1 MLSDRALAAMPLLT
15 SAIAV
20 LLIAGLL
27 ALTGCG
33 ESGDATTA
41 EAADEPAAYEID
53 SAQFIAATNKE
64 AILKEF
70 VAAEPN
76 NCRDV
81 DGDFVLSISAAA
93 TEVSV
98 DTPLAEVIERMCGAP
113 E

>member
-20 LLIAGLL
+20 LIIAGLL
-27 ALTGCG
+27 TLAGCG
-33 ESGDATTA
+33 ESDETTA
-41 EAADEPAAYEID
+41 AAATDEPASYEID
-53 SAQFIAATNKE
+53 SAEFIAATKKK
-64 AILKEF
+64 AILEEF

-76 NCRDV
+76 NCSDV
-81 DGDFVLSISAAA
+81 DDGFVLSISAAA

-98 DTPLAEVIERMCGAP
+98 DTPLAEVIERMCGSP